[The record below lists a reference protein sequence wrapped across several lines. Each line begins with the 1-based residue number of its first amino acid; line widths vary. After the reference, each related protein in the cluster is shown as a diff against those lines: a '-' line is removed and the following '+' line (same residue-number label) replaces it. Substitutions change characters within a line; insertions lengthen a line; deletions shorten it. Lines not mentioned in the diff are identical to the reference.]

1 MPTESMILR
10 EIGFMQLSQGIFLQS
25 LPIQG
30 ALVENSSLSH
40 SRPAHSSPDVII
52 ICAWGFAHAKHIA
65 KYISGHQ
72 SLFPTAKIL
81 LIQNCVANIMWK
93 SDYSQMQWFQPA
105 ATVLR
110 ECIDTKP
117 DLKVLLHLFSNTG
130 SHSAVQLAEA
140 CALNDPPFALPVT
153 SIILDSCPSMPIF
166 EPMANALA
174 LGVPSRN
181 IVITIIARAVVYALV
196 GFTLAIENTGLVT
209 HAATKLYTQLNST
222 DNVFLT
228 RGASTEDQTPISPI
242 PRTYIY
248 GPDDDMIPVDQV
260 IQHAN
265 VAIENMSARGFD
277 DASEYVTMEKFV
289 GSPHVN
295 HVKFEK
301 ERYWK
306 IVKETWQRSVRKS
319 IEKKLAV
326 TIEDVQIC
334 SEEQLAG

>member
-1 MPTESMILR
+1 MILR
-10 EIGFMQLSQGIFLQS
+10 GIGFKQLSQGLFLQS
-25 LPIQG
+25 LSNQG
-30 ALVENSSLSH
+30 SLVEKYSL
-40 SRPAHSSPDVII
+40 PHSSPDVII

-81 LIQNCVANIMWK
+81 LIYNCVANIMWK
-93 SDYSQMQWFQPA
+93 SDSSQMQWFQPA

-140 CALNDPPFALPVT
+140 CALNNPPFALPVT

-174 LGVPSRN
+174 LGAPSKN
-181 IVITIIARAVVYALV
+181 IVITTIARAAAYAIV
-196 GFTLAIENTGLVT
+196 GFTLALEKTGLAT

-222 DNVFLT
+222 NDVFLT
-228 RGASTEDQTPISPI
+228 RGTSTGDQTPISPI

-248 GPDDDMIPVDQV
+248 GPDDDMIPMDQV

-265 VAIENMSARGFD
+265 VAIANMSARGVD
-277 DASEYVTMEKFV
+277 HASKYVTMEEFV

-295 HVKFEK
+295 HVKFER
-301 ERYWK
+301 ERYWR
-306 IVKETWQRSVRKS
+306 IVQKTWQRS
-319 IEKKLAV
+319 IGIPMQKKLA
-326 TIEDVQIC
+326 TEG
-334 SEEQLAG
+334 A